1 MSEYIPYILLLLHT
15 MLCSPGTPS
24 VPNPARPHTIAVLG
38 YMAPHPLSVALC
50 KWKSESW
57 MVIVLNLQTDNT
69 HKARV
74 SIFVH
79 IPTSYTYT
87 NLYIFVPVHASIR
100 CKPSFSC
107 CSEYVYIAQ
116 NIFGFMTLFTDAHAT
131 EQNKSHPHSRKGLWP
146 DLQDA
151 MMIAFC

>member
-1 MSEYIPYILLLLHT
+1 MRCLNIFHTYFCYYYVVLPWNSQCTQTRPRPAPQNCSSWLHG
-15 MLCSPGTPS
+15 SS
-24 VPNPARPHTIAVLG
+24 SR
-38 YMAPHPLSVALC
+38 SVALC
-50 KWKSESW
+50 KCKPESW

-107 CSEYVYIAQ
+107 CSEYVYFAQ
-116 NIFGFMTLFTDAHAT
+116 NIFGFMTRTMYGCPCHRT
-131 EQNKSHPHSRKGLWP
+131 QQIPPHPVEKVSGLIYRM
-146 DLQDA
+146 Q
-151 MMIAFC
+151 